1 MFNTQSRAS
10 GHPRLPPTGPECYC
24 KHIRGIK
31 LCWPPLADKCV
42 HVGRSVILPF
52 SQTSR
57 QPVTQMVGQDPV
69 LNIGERARNRRH
81 EGKMG
86 EEKKKL
92 RQEQRDADN
101 MWVQWRM
108 GMGFKK
114 CMRLHLVDG
123 KKNSQLRDVSRWEHS
138 WGINTHKH
146 VPGPWRK
153 KERVVDGRNEK
164 GSCRDALRLHS
175 LSPMVPFNC
184 CYLLWRLTHK
194 HTRRR
199 HVYMWSILQLS
210 VCWRPLG

>member
-10 GHPRLPPTGPECYC
+10 GHPGLPPTGPECYC

-31 LCWPPLADKCV
+31 LCWPPLGNECV

-57 QPVTQMVGQDPV
+57 QPVTV
-69 LNIGERARNRRH
+69 
-81 EGKMG
+81 
-86 EEKKKL
+86 
-92 RQEQRDADN
+92 RDADN
-101 MWVQWRM
+101 LWVQWRM

-114 CMRLHLVDG
+114 CMCLHLVDG
-123 KKNSQLRDVSRWEHS
+123 KKNSQLRDDSRWEHS
-138 WGINTHKH
+138 WGINTQKH

-153 KERVVDGRNEK
+153 KERVVGKRRNEK

-194 HTRRR
+194 HTQHR